1 VNGHLPG
8 CRGADGRQSS
18 YSQPSAGIRAGAR
31 GRGRRWRWLDADGE
45 QRRDLRRETKTKVLW
60 FAFFFPTVFRFS
72 FLGKGDNDRLA
83 WRIHFRYANNRGERQ
98 KSNKCVS
105 TESGAPPPLLRST
118 E

>member
-1 VNGHLPG
+1 M
-8 CRGADGRQSS
+8 
-18 YSQPSAGIRAGAR
+18 AR
-31 GRGRRWRWLDADGE
+31 CGWGTETGFE
-45 QRRDLRRETKTKVLW
+45 TRDQDQGPLVC
-60 FAFFFPTVFRFS
+60 FFFPTVFRFS